1 VAPAALRL
9 ATALAPIIGL
19 FVLWELV
26 GRLELIGRGSI
37 PAPTQVIDQL
47 WRDRASYPPH
57 LRATLRVTGLGF
69 LYGNLVAVVLAVAFS
84 AAPLL
89 ERGSRA
95 TVLTLFS
102 VPLVVVAP
110 VIGVCFPGDKAKI
123 IMAAL
128 VVYYP
133 TLESMLHGLRG
144 SPPVYDDLIT
154 TAGGGRWQRLRRV
167 HLPGSLPSL
176 AAGLRVAAPGAL
188 LGAMLGDFLGG
199 RWGLGVFMLGSLKS
213 AQPARLWGVGM
224 VATAVALTGYGLFA
238 LIGRMLTTSTLSA
251 TVSGALPGAPAG
263 QRQRLTAPVWAAIS
277 IAVALGAWASF
288 EWLLKLSPIFAKRPT
303 DIWHF
308 LLTTP
313 EAAEHRHLLIHG
325 LSESLPPALVGIATG
340 MAIALALAVT
350 ASIRPGLARALF
362 PLALLSQTMPL
373 VAFTPVIVL
382 VLGRGTTAVLMV
394 AASVIFFP
402 CFAVISQGIAEA
414 PPAAH
419 DLVSAFGGGALTKL
433 IKVSLPAAL
442 PHLFTALRLATPRAL
457 LGVILAEYLAT
468 GKGLGGLLAAAR
480 GTLDFGML
488 WSVAIVVAVLSATA
502 YNGVAAAERA
512 TLRRWAGR
520 TG

>member
-1 VAPAALRL
+1 
-9 ATALAPIIGL
+9 
-19 FVLWELV
+19 
-26 GRLELIGRGSI
+26 
-37 PAPTQVIDQL
+37 
-47 WRDRASYPPH
+47 
-57 LRATLRVTGLGF
+57 
-69 LYGNLVAVVLAVAFS
+69 
-84 AAPLL
+84 
-89 ERGSRA
+89 
-95 TVLTLFS
+95 VLTLFS

-110 VIGVCFPGDKAKI
+110 IIGVCFPGDKAKI
-123 IMAAL
+123 IMAGL

-144 SPPVYDDLIT
+144 SPPVYDDLISST
-154 TAGGGRWQRLRRV
+154 GGGRWQKLRRV

-213 AQPARLWGVGM
+213 AQPARLWGVGL

-238 LIGRMLTTSTLSA
+238 LIGRLLTQSTLSETITA
-251 TVSGALPGAPAG
+251 ALPDAPG
-263 QRQRLTAPVWAAIS
+263 RVRGHRRFTALIWAAVS
-277 IAVALGAWASF
+277 MAGAIAAWAAF
-288 EWLLKLSPIFAKRPT
+288 EWVFKLSPIFAKRPM

-308 LLTTP
+308 LLTAP
-313 EAAEHRHLLIHG
+313 EASQHRHLLLQG
-325 LSESLPPALVGIATG
+325 LRESVPHAVAGIGTG
-340 MAIALALAVT
+340 MAVALALAVI

-382 VLGRGTTAVLMV
+382 VLGRGTSAVLLV
-394 AASVIFFP
+394 AASVTFFP

-419 DLVSAFGGGALTKL
+419 DLVRALGGGGLTRL
-433 IKVSLPAAL
+433 VKVSLPAAL

-468 GKGLGGLLAAAR
+468 GRGLGGMLATAR
-480 GTLDFGML
+480 GTLDYGML
-488 WSVAIVVAVLSATA
+488 WSVAIVVAILSVMA

-520 TG
+520 TA